1 MANIITGVRILCAAA
16 LLFCQPFSHAFYVLY
31 VAAGVS
37 DMIDGATARKTN
49 TASEFGAGLDTAAD
63 FLLVAVCLIKLLPI
77 LDIPVWITIWIV
89 VIALIKFINIV
100 SGYMM
105 RKRFVSVH
113 SAMNKVTGVLLFALP
128 LTLRV
133 IDLKYSGAIVCAAAT
148 FAAIQEGHFIRT
160 GRE

>member
-16 LLFCQPFSHAFYVLY
+16 LLFCLPFSHAFYVLY

-77 LDIPVWITIWIV
+77 LTRNP
-89 VIALIKFINIV
+89 
-100 SGYMM
+100 
-105 RKRFVSVH
+105 
-113 SAMNKVTGVLLFALP
+113 
-128 LTLRV
+128 
-133 IDLKYSGAIVCAAAT
+133 
-148 FAAIQEGHFIRT
+148 
-160 GRE
+160 